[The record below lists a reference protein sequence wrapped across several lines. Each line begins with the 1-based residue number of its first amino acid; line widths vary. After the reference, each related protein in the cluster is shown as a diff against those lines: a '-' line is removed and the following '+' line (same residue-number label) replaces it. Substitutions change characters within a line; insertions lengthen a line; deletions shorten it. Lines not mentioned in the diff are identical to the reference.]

1 VVKSGKSILFLHYI
15 KSVDTTMTQ
24 LIGEFDCKL
33 DAKGR
38 LSVPSSLK
46 KQLPDV
52 EKDGLVISRG
62 FEQNLI
68 IYPKKVWEDIVA
80 DMMKLNM
87 YVPENR
93 DFVRKFQR
101 GATELSLDAAGRV
114 LLPKS
119 LTDFAKINAEVVLAC
134 QLDKIE
140 VWDKKAYEDLF
151 NDSPEDFAKL
161 AEKVMGGNNR
171 RVEDG
176 E

>member
-1 VVKSGKSILFLHYI
+1 
-15 KSVDTTMTQ
+15 MTQ

-52 EKDGLVISRG
+52 ERDGLIVSRG

-68 IYPKKVWEDIVA
+68 IYPKKVWEGIIA
-80 DMMKLNM
+80 EMMKLNM

-119 LTDFAKINAEVVLAC
+119 LTDFANIGSEVVLAC
-134 QLDKIE
+134 QLDKVE
-140 VWDKKAYEDLF
+140 VWDKKAYDSLF
-151 NDSPEDFAKL
+151 DESPEDFAKL
-161 AEKVMGGNNR
+161 AEKVMGGKNKGA
-171 RVEDG
+171 EDG

>member
-1 VVKSGKSILFLHYI
+1 MVEVFYFYTTL
-15 KSVDTTMTQ
+15 KSVKTVMTQ

-52 EKDGLVISRG
+52 ERDGLIVSRG

-68 IYPKKVWEDIVA
+68 IYPKKVWEGIIA
-80 DMMKLNM
+80 EMMKLNM

-93 DFVRKFQR
+93 DFVRRFQR

-119 LTDFAKINAEVVLAC
+119 LTDFAKIGSEVVLAC

-151 NDSPEDFAKL
+151 NDSPEDFAVL
-161 AEKVMGGNNR
+161 AQKVMGGNNGR
-171 RVEDG
+171 IADG
-176 E
+176 A

>member
-1 VVKSGKSILFLHYI
+1 
-15 KSVDTTMTQ
+15 MTQ

-52 EKDGLVISRG
+52 ERDGLIISRG

-68 IYPKKVWEDIVA
+68 IYPKKVWEGIVA
-80 DMMKLNM
+80 EMMKLNM

-101 GATELSLDAAGRV
+101 GATELSLDAAGRI

-119 LTDFAKINAEVVLAC
+119 LTDFAKIGSEIVLAC

-140 VWDKKAYEDLF
+140 VWDKKAYDGLF
-151 NDSPEDFAKL
+151 DESPADFAKL
-161 AEKVMGGNNR
+161 AEKVMGGMNR
-171 RVEDG
+171 GAENG

>member
-1 VVKSGKSILFLHYI
+1 ML
-15 KSVDTTMTQ
+15 Q

-52 EKDGLVISRG
+52 ENDGLIVSRG

-68 IYPKKVWEDIVA
+68 LYPKKVWEEIVA
-80 DMMKLNM
+80 EMMKLNM

-101 GATELSLDAAGRV
+101 GAIILTLDAAGRV

-119 LTDFAKINAEVVLAC
+119 LTEFAGIGSDVILAC

-140 VWDKKAYEDLF
+140 VWDKKAYDNLF
-151 NDSPEDFAKL
+151 NDSPEEFAKL
-161 AEKVMGGNNR
+161 AEKVMGGRNM
-171 RVEDG
+171 EGQDG
-176 E
+176 R

>member
-1 VVKSGKSILFLHYI
+1 
-15 KSVDTTMTQ
+15 MTQ

-52 EKDGLVISRG
+52 ERDGLVVSRG

-68 IYPKKVWEDIVA
+68 IYPKKVWESIVA
-80 DMMKLNM
+80 EMMKLNM
-87 YVPENR
+87 YIPENR
-93 DFVRKFQR
+93 EFVRKFQR
-101 GATELSLDAAGRV
+101 GATEVSLDAAGRV

-119 LTDFAKINAEVVLAC
+119 LSDFAKIGSEVVLAC

-140 VWDKKAYEDLF
+140 VWDKKAYDDLF

-161 AEKVMGGNNR
+161 AERVMGNKHGGLA
-171 RVEDG
+171 DG
-176 E
+176 V

>member
-1 VVKSGKSILFLHYI
+1 
-15 KSVDTTMTQ
+15 MTQ

-52 EKDGLVISRG
+52 ERDGLVISRG

-68 IYPKKVWEDIVA
+68 IYPKKVWEGIVA
-80 DMMKLNM
+80 EMMKLNM

-101 GATELSLDAAGRV
+101 GATELSLDAAGRI

-119 LTDFAKINAEVVLAC
+119 LTDFAKIGSEIVLAC

-140 VWDKKAYEDLF
+140 VWDKKAYDGLF
-151 NDSPEDFAKL
+151 DESPEDFAKL
-161 AEKVMGGNNR
+161 AEKVMGGMNR
-171 RVEDG
+171 RAEDG

>member
-1 VVKSGKSILFLHYI
+1 
-15 KSVDTTMTQ
+15 MTQ

-52 EKDGLVISRG
+52 ERDGLIVSRG

-68 IYPKKVWEDIVA
+68 IYPKKVWEGIVA
-80 DMMKLNM
+80 EMMKLNM

-119 LTDFAKINAEVVLAC
+119 LTDFAKIGSELVLAC

-151 NDSPEDFAKL
+151 NDSLEDFAAL
-161 AEKVMGGNNR
+161 AQKVMGGNNGR
-171 RVEDG
+171 IADG

>member
-1 VVKSGKSILFLHYI
+1 
-15 KSVDTTMTQ
+15 MTH

-46 KQLPDV
+46 RQLPDV
-52 EKDGLVISRG
+52 EKDGLIVSRG

-68 IYPKKVWEDIVA
+68 IYPRKVWEEIMA

-87 YVPENR
+87 YIPENR

-101 GATELSLDAAGRV
+101 GATEVSLDAAGRV

-119 LTDFAKINAEVVLAC
+119 LTDFAKISNEVVLAC

-140 VWDKKAYEDLF
+140 LWDKKSYDELF
-151 NDSPEDFAKL
+151 NDTPVDFAQL
-161 AEKVMGGNNR
+161 AEKVMGGNIR

>member
-1 VVKSGKSILFLHYI
+1 MVEVFYFYTTL
-15 KSVDTTMTQ
+15 KSVKTVMTQ

-52 EKDGLVISRG
+52 ERDGLIVSRG

-68 IYPKKVWEDIVA
+68 IYPKKVWEGIVA
-80 DMMKLNM
+80 EMMKLNM

-119 LTDFAKINAEVVLAC
+119 LTDFAKIGSEVVLAC

-151 NDSPEDFAKL
+151 NDSPEDFAAL
-161 AEKVMGGNNR
+161 AQKVMGGNNGR
-171 RVEDG
+171 IADG